1 MPEIH
6 EKWKNSRDYSYAVD
20 MHGIYHITRNLS
32 SLTSLITNKWGYI
45 IIFQN
50 WLSRHMRYVSLEI
63 SIDYEYI
70 EREAKSSIDDY
81 IATSPRQVNL
91 PQRKEQKKLQ
101 YKNISTWD

>member
-20 MHGIYHITRNLS
+20 MHGIYHIMRNLS
-32 SLTSLITNKWGYI
+32 SLTSSITNKWGYI

-63 SIDYEYI
+63 LIDYEYI
-70 EREAKSSIDDY
+70 
-81 IATSPRQVNL
+81 
-91 PQRKEQKKLQ
+91 
-101 YKNISTWD
+101 